1 MLNQRLMNFLG
12 FAACAGL
19 MAYALFAQVVL
30 ELPPCPL
37 CIFQRVAVVALGL
50 IFLVAALHNPGR
62 VGSIVYAVL
71 LLIAAAAAAGVAWRH
86 IWLQG
91 LPADQVPAC
100 GPGLDFM
107 LDQFP
112 VWEVL
117 TTVLTGSGKCAEIS
131 WSFLGLS
138 MPAWVL
144 VSVSVLGIFALYVNL
159 RLSALPLNQPHSS

>member
-1 MLNQRLMNFLG
+1 MLNQRLLNFLG
-12 FAACAGL
+12 FLGCAGL
-19 MAYALFAQVVL
+19 MGYALFAQFVL
-30 ELPPCPL
+30 DLPPCPL
-37 CIFQRVAVVALGL
+37 CIFQRVAVVAVGVL
-50 IFLVAALHNPGR
+50 FLLAAIHNPGR
-62 VGSIVYAVL
+62 AGSAVYAIL
-71 LLIAAAAAAGVAWRH
+71 LGLSAGAGVAVAWRH

-144 VSVSVLGIFALYVNL
+144 ISVAVLGGYALYVNL
-159 RLSALPLNQPHSS
+159 RLPALARA

>member
-1 MLNQRLMNFLG
+1 MANTRLLNFLG
-12 FAACAGL
+12 FIGCAGL
-19 MAYALFAQVVL
+19 MAYALFAQFVL
-30 ELPPCPL
+30 DLPPCPL
-37 CIFQRVAVVALGL
+37 CIFQRVAVVALGFF
-50 IFLVAALHNPGR
+50 FLLAALHNPGR
-62 VGSIVYAVL
+62 AGAAVYATL
-71 LLIAAAAAAGVAWRH
+71 LGVSAAGGVGVAWRH

-91 LPADQVPAC
+91 LPADQIPSC

-112 VWEVL
+112 IWEVL

-144 VSVSVLGIFALYVNL
+144 ISLAILGGYALYVNL
-159 RLSALPLNQPHSS
+159 RLARLKQ